1 MANSFKVDL
10 KGERK
15 GFDGSEIEVS
25 FAKGSNY
32 IVGRGQGKDG
42 GAVVEISFDKSGR
55 KKVKLLNKEG
65 ELDKFGFEG
74 KDYAEFDAKTIETF
88 PDSHISIQIAGADGN
103 ISTVSIRGTD
113 IIISGKEKIK
123 SQIRFDKPLNVEL
136 SKNYFKDISEGKINA
151 RAFPPQIFGAID
163 GLEGVS
169 AKEFIIGGNSVR
181 LFAIGEAGKAQV
193 YCGVSNRFL
202 KLDEIFDLSVGED
215 YHTLGFRFHGGKL
228 GDKGKVG
235 EQNARI
241 QGVTAQ
247 EIAAL
252 MKFVKT
258 QAGETFVKTGVPGM
272 QIGEE
277 NLKFTQ
283 RAATQRIVDLT
294 KEDSRDS
301 DILRLTKELE
311 EREGRIRNLQAEK
324 ETEISNLRAQNQ
336 AETEKL
342 KREAEEERLGLQK
355 NIDDQRAEKER
366 LEGEKRDLETKI
378 FEKDNEIAELKNSA
392 ISQEEL
398 QRLQAEK
405 EALEARR
412 NELSTTLEDK
422 EKTILELQ
430 GKQRAFEE
438 ERAAWVERE
447 KQYNEKI
454 KELEASST
462 KPGEIEELIRERDFE
477 QKVLEVK
484 QQTELLNLATN
495 DYIKDYNNLAKKI
508 AEYKTNRERL
518 IADARKIAESGDIK
532 RANELIQQANDDVR
546 NFQSEVSKDYESIT
560 RKFGEA
566 ENIAANIEKA
576 SKEIDGL
583 FSNIENKDF
592 LDKNTPA
599 AIETIEKGQ
608 EMSGAWKEKAGE
620 INLAALGQEAF
631 GIEQVPIFSEQ
642 EKETPGENPEKEKPK
657 QPENEEEFERGERVI
672 LGPREEQNEEENPQ
686 PEEDKKPESQEAQE
700 EEEKKPPIEEYEK
713 LLNETKEILDERSKM
728 LSELQ
733 KGENEELRL
742 KAQERDQVA
751 QQDLNKEEKE
761 TLEREKADLQS
772 QKVPPIRFI
781 RKRALKNIMIVKDQ
795 QIEENAKR
803 INETDLALNATR
815 QQLANQERAN
825 NELESEF
832 VPKLAGQRAE
842 LNENR
847 VRLTELREEIM
858 SKDPSYFGFANQ
870 SEGETGGSAGNER
883 QKEYQN
889 IITQINN
896 TVNVSDNPAQA
907 AEQEKPLEQ
916 PQQQQPKAENQ
927 PEANKV
933 EEKKEEEEK
942 KKKKGS
948 PQQSKQI
955 RGQAW
960 RAAKYSFLGGLC
972 GLLLLATILLGIA
985 GMLPIFFICLACTI
999 GACIITSGELTSDIK
1014 KANEE
1019 SLKARTEQN
1028 KQKAAELGREIER
1041 EKQSQ
1046 QERQE
1051 ERETEI
1057 QEPVRHMENSA
1068 ERQNEG
1074 QVQNREA
1081 LETGAQVSP
1090 ETEAQVSPEAE
1101 QASFETTEASP
1112 NPQRVYE
1119 AIASPVVATGAMSAY
1134 QKQIQEIRSRAQS
1147 AQHSMNTQDGGRGM

>member
-1 MANSFKVDL
+1 MANSFEVQL
-10 KGERK
+10 KGERE
-15 GFDGSEIEVS
+15 GFKGSEIEVS
-25 FAKGSNY
+25 FAGGNGYS
-32 IVGRGQGKDG
+32 VGRGLGPKGKP
-42 GAVVEISFDKSGR
+42 VVEISFDKGQ
-55 KKVKLLNKEG
+55 KQVKLYNKDGLLDSYGYEQDKDGYILLN
-65 ELDKFGFEG
+65 
-74 KDYAEFDAKTIETF
+74 AKTIETF

-113 IIISGKEKIK
+113 IVINNKKPDSM
-123 SQIRFDKPLNVEL
+123 QVAFDSPLNVEL

-277 NLKFTQ
+277 NLKFAQ

-301 DILRLTKELE
+301 EILRLRKEAE
-311 EREGRIRNLQAEK
+311 EREGRISKLQAEK

-355 NIDDQRAEKER
+355 NIDVQRAEKER

-398 QRLQAEK
+398 QRLQAER

-462 KPGEIEELIRERDFE
+462 KLGEIEELIRERDFE
-477 QKVLEVK
+477 QKVLELK
-484 QQTELLNLATN
+484 QQTELLNLATR
-495 DYIKDYNNLAKKI
+495 DYTNDYNNLAKKI

-518 IADARKIAESGDIK
+518 ISDARKIAESGDIK

-583 FSNIENKDF
+583 FSDIENKDF

-620 INLAALGQEAF
+620 IDLAALGQEAF

-642 EKETPGENPEKEKPK
+642 EKENPGENPEEEKPK
-657 QPENEEEFERGERVI
+657 QPE
-672 LGPREEQNEEENPQ
+672 
-686 PEEDKKPESQEAQE
+686 KPEVEKEKPRPPETEE
-700 EEEKKPPIEEYEK
+700 EEEKKRPIEEYEK

-733 KGENEELRL
+733 KGENEELKL
-742 KAQERDQVA
+742 KAQERNQVA

-781 RKRALKNIMIVKDQ
+781 KKRALTNIMIVKDQ

-832 VPKLAGQRAE
+832 IPKLAGQRAE

-916 PQQQQPKAENQ
+916 PQQQQPKTENQ

-972 GLLLLATILLGIA
+972 GLLLLATILLGVA

-999 GACIITSGELTSDIK
+999 GACIITSGEVTSDIK

-1057 QEPVRHMENSA
+1057 QEPVRHTENSA

-1081 LETGAQVSP
+1081 F
-1090 ETEAQVSPEAE
+1090 ETEEQVSPEAE
-1101 QASFETTEASP
+1101 QASFEITEASP

>member
-1 MANSFKVDL
+1 MANSFEVQL
-10 KGERK
+10 KGERE
-15 GFDGSEIEVS
+15 GFKGSEIEVS
-25 FAKGSNY
+25 FAGGNGYS
-32 IVGRGQGKDG
+32 VGRGLGPKGKP
-42 GAVVEISFDKSGR
+42 VVEISFDKGQ
-55 KKVKLLNKEG
+55 KQVKLYNKDGLLDSYGYEQDKDGYILLN
-65 ELDKFGFEG
+65 
-74 KDYAEFDAKTIETF
+74 AKTIETF

-113 IIISGKEKIK
+113 IVINNKKPDSM
-123 SQIRFDKPLNVEL
+123 QVAFDSPLNVEL

-277 NLKFTQ
+277 NLKFAQ

-301 DILRLTKELE
+301 EILRLRKEAE
-311 EREGRIRNLQAEK
+311 EREGRISNLQAEK
-324 ETEISNLRAQNQ
+324 EAEISNLRAQNQ

-355 NIDDQRAEKER
+355 NIDVQRAEKER

-462 KPGEIEELIRERDFE
+462 KLGEIEELIRERDFE
-477 QKVLEVK
+477 QKVLELK
-484 QQTELLNLATN
+484 QQTELLNLATK
-495 DYIKDYNNLAKKI
+495 DYTNDYNNLAKKI
-508 AEYKTNRERL
+508 EDCKTNREKL
-518 IADARKIAESGDIK
+518 IADARKAEESGDIK
-532 RANELIQQANDDVR
+532 RANELIQQANDDIR
-546 NFQSEVSKDYESIT
+546 NLQSDYGAIT

-583 FSNIENKDF
+583 FSDIENKDF
-592 LDKNTPA
+592 LDKNTDS
-599 AIETIEKGQ
+599 AIETIKQGEKA
-608 EMSGAWKEKAGE
+608 SDAWKERAE
-620 INLAALGQEAF
+620 ETDLAALGREAF

-642 EKETPGENPEKEKPK
+642 EKETPGENPEEKKPK
-657 QPENEEEFERGERVI
+657 QPE
-672 LGPREEQNEEENPQ
+672 
-686 PEEDKKPESQEAQE
+686 KPEVEKEKPRSPETQE

-832 VPKLAGQRAE
+832 IPKLAGQRAE

-916 PQQQQPKAENQ
+916 PQQQQPKTENQ
-927 PEANKV
+927 PNANKV
-933 EEKKEEEEK
+933 EEEKEEEEK

-972 GLLLLATILLGIA
+972 GLLLLATILLGVA

-1057 QEPVRHMENSA
+1057 QQEPVRHMENSA

-1081 LETGAQVSP
+1081 F
-1090 ETEAQVSPEAE
+1090 ETEEQVSPEAE
-1101 QASFETTEASP
+1101 QASFEITEASP

>member
-1 MANSFKVDL
+1 MANSFEVQL
-10 KGERK
+10 KGERE
-15 GFDGSEIEVS
+15 GFKGSEIEVS
-25 FAKGSNY
+25 FAGGNGYS
-32 IVGRGQGKDG
+32 VGRGLGPKGKP
-42 GAVVEISFDKSGR
+42 VVEISFDKGQ
-55 KKVKLLNKEG
+55 KQVKLYNKDGLLDSYGYEQDKDGYILLN
-65 ELDKFGFEG
+65 
-74 KDYAEFDAKTIETF
+74 AKTIETF

-113 IIISGKEKIK
+113 IVINNKKPDSM
-123 SQIRFDKPLNVEL
+123 QVAFDSPLNVEL

-241 QGVTAQ
+241 KGVTAQ

-277 NLKFTQ
+277 NLKFAQ

-301 DILRLTKELE
+301 EILRLRKEAE
-311 EREGRIRNLQAEK
+311 EREGRISKLQAEK

-355 NIDDQRAEKER
+355 NIDVQRAEKER
-366 LEGEKRDLETKI
+366 LEGEKRGLETKI

-462 KPGEIEELIRERDFE
+462 KLGEIEELIRERDFE
-477 QKVLEVK
+477 QKVLELK
-484 QQTELLNLATN
+484 QQTELLNLATK
-495 DYIKDYNNLAKKI
+495 DYTNDYNNLAKKI

-518 IADARKIAESGDIK
+518 ISDARKIAESGDIK

-583 FSNIENKDF
+583 FSDIENKDF

-608 EMSGAWKEKAGE
+608 EMSGAWKEKTGE
-620 INLAALGQEAF
+620 IDLAALGQEAF

-642 EKETPGENPEKEKPK
+642 EKENPGENPEEEKPK
-657 QPENEEEFERGERVI
+657 QPE
-672 LGPREEQNEEENPQ
+672 
-686 PEEDKKPESQEAQE
+686 KPEVEKEKPRSPETQE

-781 RKRALKNIMIVKDQ
+781 KKRALANIMIVKDQ

-832 VPKLAGQRAE
+832 IPKLAGQRAE

-916 PQQQQPKAENQ
+916 PQQQQPKTENQ

-972 GLLLLATILLGIA
+972 GLLLLATILLGVA

-999 GACIITSGELTSDIK
+999 GACIITSGEVTSDIK

-1081 LETGAQVSP
+1081 F
-1090 ETEAQVSPEAE
+1090 ETEEQVSPEAE

>member
-1 MANSFKVDL
+1 MANSFEVQL
-10 KGERK
+10 KGERE
-15 GFDGSEIEVS
+15 GFKGSEIEVS
-25 FAKGSNY
+25 FAGGNGYS
-32 IVGRGQGKDG
+32 VGRGLGPKGKP
-42 GAVVEISFDKSGR
+42 VVEISFDKGQ
-55 KKVKLLNKEG
+55 KQVKLYNKDGLLDSYGYEQDKDGYILLN
-65 ELDKFGFEG
+65 
-74 KDYAEFDAKTIETF
+74 AKTIETF
-88 PDSHISIQIAGADGN
+88 PDSHISIQIAGANGN

-113 IIISGKEKIK
+113 IVINNKKPDSM
-123 SQIRFDKPLNVEL
+123 QVAFDSPLNVEL

-277 NLKFTQ
+277 NLKFAQ

-301 DILRLTKELE
+301 EILRLRREAE
-311 EREGRIRNLQAEK
+311 EREGRISNLQAEK

-355 NIDDQRAEKER
+355 NIDVQRAEKER

-462 KPGEIEELIRERDFE
+462 KLGEIEELIRERDFE
-477 QKVLEVK
+477 QKVLELK
-484 QQTELLNLATN
+484 QQTELLNLATK
-495 DYIKDYNNLAKKI
+495 DYTNDYNNLAKKI

-518 IADARKIAESGDIK
+518 ISDARKIAESGDIK

-583 FSNIENKDF
+583 FSDIENKDF

-608 EMSGAWKEKAGE
+608 EMSGAWKERAE
-620 INLAALGQEAF
+620 ETDLAALGQEAF

-642 EKETPGENPEKEKPK
+642 EKETPGENPEEEKPK
-657 QPENEEEFERGERVI
+657 QPE
-672 LGPREEQNEEENPQ
+672 
-686 PEEDKKPESQEAQE
+686 KPEVEKEKPRSPETEE

-733 KGENEELRL
+733 KGENEELKL
-742 KAQERDQVA
+742 KAQERNQVA

-781 RKRALKNIMIVKDQ
+781 KKRALANIMIVKDQ

-832 VPKLAGQRAE
+832 IPKLAGQRAE

-858 SKDPSYFGFANQ
+858 SKDPSYFGLANQ

-916 PQQQQPKAENQ
+916 PQQQQPKTENQ

-972 GLLLLATILLGIA
+972 GLLLLATILLGVA

-999 GACIITSGELTSDIK
+999 GACIITSGEVTSDIK

-1057 QEPVRHMENSA
+1057 QQEPVRHMENSA

-1081 LETGAQVSP
+1081 F
-1090 ETEAQVSPEAE
+1090 ETEEQVSPEAE
-1101 QASFETTEASP
+1101 QASFEITEASP

>member
-1 MANSFKVDL
+1 M
-10 KGERK
+10 
-15 GFDGSEIEVS
+15 
-25 FAKGSNY
+25 
-32 IVGRGQGKDG
+32 
-42 GAVVEISFDKSGR
+42 
-55 KKVKLLNKEG
+55 
-65 ELDKFGFEG
+65 
-74 KDYAEFDAKTIETF
+74 
-88 PDSHISIQIAGADGN
+88 
-103 ISTVSIRGTD
+103 
-113 IIISGKEKIK
+113 
-123 SQIRFDKPLNVEL
+123 
-136 SKNYFKDISEGKINA
+136 
-151 RAFPPQIFGAID
+151 
-163 GLEGVS
+163 
-169 AKEFIIGGNSVR
+169 
-181 LFAIGEAGKAQV
+181 
-193 YCGVSNRFL
+193 
-202 KLDEIFDLSVGED
+202 
-215 YHTLGFRFHGGKL
+215 
-228 GDKGKVG
+228 
-235 EQNARI
+235 
-241 QGVTAQ
+241 
-247 EIAAL
+247 
-252 MKFVKT
+252 
-258 QAGETFVKTGVPGM
+258 
-272 QIGEE
+272 
-277 NLKFTQ
+277 
-283 RAATQRIVDLT
+283 
-294 KEDSRDS
+294 
-301 DILRLTKELE
+301 
-311 EREGRIRNLQAEK
+311 
-324 ETEISNLRAQNQ
+324 
-336 AETEKL
+336 

-355 NIDDQRAEKER
+355 NIDVQRAEKER

-462 KPGEIEELIRERDFE
+462 KLGEIEELIRERDFE

-484 QQTELLNLATN
+484 QQTELLNLATK
-495 DYIKDYNNLAKKI
+495 DYTNDYNNLAKKI

-518 IADARKIAESGDIK
+518 ISDARKIAESGDIK

-583 FSNIENKDF
+583 FSDIENKYF

-599 AIETIEKGQ
+599 TIETIEKGQ
-608 EMSGAWKEKAGE
+608 VMSGAWKEKAGE

-642 EKETPGENPEKEKPK
+642 EKETPGENPEEEKPK
-657 QPENEEEFERGERVI
+657 QPE
-672 LGPREEQNEEENPQ
+672 
-686 PEEDKKPESQEAQE
+686 KPEVEKERLEEPEKPEVEKEKPRSPETQE

-733 KGENEELRL
+733 KGENEELKL
-742 KAQERDQVA
+742 KAQERNQVA

-781 RKRALKNIMIVKDQ
+781 KKRALTNIMIVKDQ

-896 TVNVSDNPAQA
+896 TVNVSNNPAQA

-916 PQQQQPKAENQ
+916 PQQQQPKTENQ
-927 PEANKV
+927 QDANKV

-999 GACIITSGELTSDIK
+999 GACIITSGEVTSDIK

-1057 QEPVRHMENSA
+1057 QIGRASCR
-1068 ERQNEG
+1068 ER
-1074 QVQNREA
+1074 V
-1081 LETGAQVSP
+1081 
-1090 ETEAQVSPEAE
+1090 
-1101 QASFETTEASP
+1101 
-1112 NPQRVYE
+1112 
-1119 AIASPVVATGAMSAY
+1119 
-1134 QKQIQEIRSRAQS
+1134 
-1147 AQHSMNTQDGGRGM
+1147 